1 MEPMLGLKAQAL
13 EMKGNA
19 KEKGSKVAG
28 KATTITKPTAKSG
41 NKKKAESKKVD
52 VATELFGEYEDDD
65 DTMQEK
71 PMKKPSAA
79 DDEVADKY
87 TKYPSALREWKKKK
101 REFERHES
109 IGFPPHIKEEIEN
122 LNKLKGGKR
131 AAMNKIVNE
140 AVQIQSNGKY
150 RLVIKSP
157 LFEQW
162 RTKYDD
168 KYGKDQTIGETV
180 TYAAQ
185 LAGRMGANKTGSYQL
200 VKKNKK
206 RITLFILIWGLI

>member
-1 MEPMLGLKAQAL
+1 MKPKLVLKAQAL
-13 EMKGNA
+13 VMKGNA

-52 VATELFGEYEDDD
+52 VAAELFAEQAD
-65 DTMQEK
+65 
-71 PMKKPSAA
+71 A

-87 TKYPSALREWKKKK
+87 TKYPAALREWKKKK

-168 KYGKDQTIGETV
+168 KYGKDQTIGETT

-185 LAGRMGANKTGSYQL
+185 LAGRMGANKTGAYQL

-206 RITLFILIWGLI
+206 K

>member
-1 MEPMLGLKAQAL
+1 MKPKLVLKAQAL
-13 EMKGNA
+13 VMKGNA

-52 VATELFGEYEDDD
+52 VAAELFAEQAD
-65 DTMQEK
+65 
-71 PMKKPSAA
+71 A

-87 TKYPSALREWKKKK
+87 TKYPAALREWKKKK

-168 KYGKDQTIGETV
+168 KYGKDQTIGETT

-185 LAGRMGANKTGSYQL
+185 LAGRMGANKTGAYQL

-206 RITLFILIWGLI
+206 NNTVHFDLGVNLKQKRHFISGLLHQQ

>member
-1 MEPMLGLKAQAL
+1 MKPKLGLKAQAL
-13 EMKGNA
+13 VMKGNA

-52 VATELFGEYEDDD
+52 VAAELFAEQAD
-65 DTMQEK
+65 
-71 PMKKPSAA
+71 A

-200 VKKNKK
+200 VKKNQKK
-206 RITLFILIWGLI
+206 ITLFILIWGLI

>member
-1 MEPMLGLKAQAL
+1 MKPKLGRKAQAL
-13 EMKGNA
+13 VMKGNA
-19 KEKGSKVAG
+19 KKKGSKVAG

-41 NKKKAESKKVD
+41 NKKKAESNKVD
-52 VATELFGEYEDDD
+52 VAAELFAEQAD
-65 DTMQEK
+65 
-71 PMKKPSAA
+71 A
-79 DDEVADKY
+79 DDEVADK
-87 TKYPSALREWKKKK
+87 LRCEGEWKKKK

-109 IGFPPHIKEEIEN
+109 MGFPKHIKEGIEN

-180 TYAAQ
+180 TYAAK

-200 VKKNKK
+200 VKKNQKK
-206 RITLFILIWGLI
+206 ITLFILIWGLI